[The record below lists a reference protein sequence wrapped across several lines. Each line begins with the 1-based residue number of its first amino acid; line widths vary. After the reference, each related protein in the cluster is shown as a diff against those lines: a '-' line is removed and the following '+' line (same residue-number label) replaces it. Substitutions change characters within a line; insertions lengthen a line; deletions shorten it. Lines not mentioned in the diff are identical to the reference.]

1 MIAGLLYLIG
11 LVAVLVSV
19 AIAGFN
25 APEAI
30 ASFTAAVDSGANLLT
45 AGLGIAN
52 GFATPFYWIV
62 GGLLLM
68 GFSRV
73 IMLLSAINRSLRGQN

>member
-11 LVAVLVSV
+11 LIAVLVSV

-30 ASFTAAVDSGANLLT
+30 TAFTRAVDAGANLFD
-45 AGLGIAN
+45 ASLGIAN
-52 GFATPFYWIV
+52 GFAGPFYWLV

-73 IMLLSAINRSLRGQN
+73 IMLLAAINRSLRGQN

>member
-11 LVAVLVSV
+11 LIAVLVSV
-19 AIAGFN
+19 AVAGFN

-30 ASFTAAVDSGANLLT
+30 TAFTREVDAGSNLFN

-52 GFATPFYWIV
+52 GFAAPFYWFV

-73 IMLLSAINRSLRGQN
+73 IMLLAAINRSLRGQN

>member
-11 LVAVLVSV
+11 LIAVLVSV

-30 ASFTAAVDSGANLLT
+30 TAFTAAVDAGSNLIDV
-45 AGLGIAN
+45 GLGIAN
-52 GFATPFYWIV
+52 GFVTPFYWVI

-73 IMLLSAINRSLRGQN
+73 IMLLAAINRSLRGQN